1 MSSALPGNGQEQY
14 NKELLCKDCKH
25 SRADWLARLIKASR
39 QFSCTLPESWIP
51 PDYDP
56 VIGLTKEGYFQS
68 AVTMRSPWNKTCGA
82 AATKWLP
89 RKKKHLFLMLRKVHF
104 MSDSRTV
111 TSTQARKSLL
121 RAFRAKRPLFLWGPP
136 GIGKSELV
144 EGITEEL
151 GGLMI
156 DLRLGQME
164 PTDIRGIP
172 FYNKELGKMDWA
184 PPIEL
189 PDEEMAKDYPIVV
202 LFLDELNSAAP
213 SVQAAAYQL
222 ILNRRI
228 GKYRLPKNVVL
239 VAAGNRE
246 SDKGVTYRMPT
257 PLANRFIHQEM
268 KVDFASYQ
276 TWAVQ
281 NNIHKD
287 VVGYLSF
294 AKQDLYDFDSKSSSR
309 AFATPRTWTFVSEL
323 LDEDDGDADTLTNL
337 IAGTVGEG
345 LAVKFMAHRKISAR
359 LPNPEDILSGKVTT
373 LDVKEVSAMYS
384 LVISMCYELKD
395 AVARKIPDKEFHAM
409 SDNFLGYMMK
419 NFETELTVMGARIA
433 LTTYNLPFQP
443 TKLKNFDEFH
453 QRFGKYILQASA

>member
-1 MSSALPGNGQEQY
+1 MSE
-14 NKELLCKDCKH
+14 
-25 SRADWLARLIKASR
+25 
-39 QFSCTLPESWIP
+39 
-51 PDYDP
+51 
-56 VIGLTKEGYFQS
+56 
-68 AVTMRSPWNKTCGA
+68 
-82 AATKWLP
+82 
-89 RKKKHLFLMLRKVHF
+89 
-104 MSDSRTV
+104 SRTV
-111 TSTQARKSLL
+111 TAIQARKSLL
-121 RAFRAKRPLFLWGPP
+121 KAFQVKRPLFLWGPP

-144 EGITEEL
+144 EGITNDL

-172 FYNKELGKMDWA
+172 FYNKEVGKMDWA

-189 PDEEMAKDYPIVV
+189 PDEETASQYPIVV

-213 SVQAAAYQL
+213 SVQSAAYQL

-228 GKYRLPKNVVL
+228 GKYHLPDNVVM

-276 TWAVQ
+276 EWAVM
-281 NNIHKD
+281 NKIHKD

-294 AKQDLYDFDSKSSSR
+294 AKQDLYDFDAKSASR
-309 AFATPRTWTFVSEL
+309 AFATPRSWTFVSQL
-323 LDEDDGDADTLTNL
+323 LESEDTDDETLTNL
-337 IAGTVGEG
+337 VAGTVGEG
-345 LAVKFMAHRKISAR
+345 LAVKFMQHRKVASKM
-359 LPNPEDILSGKVTT
+359 PNPKDILDGKVKD
-373 LDVKEVSAMYS
+373 LQVKEVSAMYS
-384 LVISMCYELKD
+384 LVISMCYELKA
-395 AVARKIPDKEFHAM
+395 AVENKVDQKEFHEMA
-409 SDNFLGYMMK
+409 DNFLAYMMK

-433 LTTYNLPFQP
+433 LTTYDLPFLP

-453 QRFGKYILQASA
+453 NRFGKYILQASA

>member
-1 MSSALPGNGQEQY
+1 MSE
-14 NKELLCKDCKH
+14 
-25 SRADWLARLIKASR
+25 
-39 QFSCTLPESWIP
+39 T
-51 PDYDP
+51 
-56 VIGLTKEGYFQS
+56 
-68 AVTMRSPWNKTCGA
+68 
-82 AATKWLP
+82 
-89 RKKKHLFLMLRKVHF
+89 
-104 MSDSRTV
+104 RTV
-111 TSTQARKSLL
+111 TSNQARKSLL
-121 RAFRAKRPLFLWGPP
+121 KAFQVKRPLFLWGPP

-144 EGITEEL
+144 EGITKDL

-172 FYNKELGKMDWA
+172 FYNKEVGKMDWA

-189 PDEEMAKDYPIVV
+189 PDEEMAKEYPVVV

-213 SVQAAAYQL
+213 SVQSAAYQL

-228 GKYRLPKNVVL
+228 GKYRLPKNVVM

-268 KVDFASYQ
+268 KVDFASWQ
-276 TWAVQ
+276 EWAVTHKV
-281 NNIHKD
+281 HKD

-294 AKQDLYDFDSKSSSR
+294 AKQDLYDFDAKSASR
-309 AFATPRTWTFVSEL
+309 AFATPRSWTFVSEL
-323 LDEDDGDADTLTNL
+323 LDEGGDDDTTTNL

-345 LAVKFMAHRKISAR
+345 LAVKFMAHRKIAGR
-359 LPNPEDILSGKVTT
+359 MPKPEDILSGKVHD

-384 LVISMCYELKD
+384 LVISMCYELKA
-395 AVARKIPDKEFHAM
+395 AVENKIDNKKFHEMA
-409 SDNFLGYMMK
+409 DNFFGYMMK

-443 TKLKNFDEFH
+443 SKLKNFDQFH
-453 QRFGKYILQASA
+453 ARYGKYILQASA

>member
-1 MSSALPGNGQEQY
+1 
-14 NKELLCKDCKH
+14 
-25 SRADWLARLIKASR
+25 
-39 QFSCTLPESWIP
+39 
-51 PDYDP
+51 
-56 VIGLTKEGYFQS
+56 
-68 AVTMRSPWNKTCGA
+68 
-82 AATKWLP
+82 
-89 RKKKHLFLMLRKVHF
+89 

-172 FYNKELGKMDWA
+172 FYNKEVGKMDWA

-228 GKYRLPKNVVL
+228 GKYRLPKNVVI

-276 TWAVQ
+276 NWAVQ

-294 AKQDLYDFDSKSSSR
+294 AKQDLYDFDAKSSSR
-309 AFATPRTWTFVSEL
+309 AFATPRSWTFVSEL
-323 LDEDDGDADTLTNL
+323 LQEDDGDADTLTNL

-359 LPNPEDILSGKVTT
+359 LPQPEDILSGKVTT

-384 LVISMCYELKD
+384 LVISMCYELKA
-395 AVARKIPDKEFHAM
+395 AVENKVLDKEFHAM